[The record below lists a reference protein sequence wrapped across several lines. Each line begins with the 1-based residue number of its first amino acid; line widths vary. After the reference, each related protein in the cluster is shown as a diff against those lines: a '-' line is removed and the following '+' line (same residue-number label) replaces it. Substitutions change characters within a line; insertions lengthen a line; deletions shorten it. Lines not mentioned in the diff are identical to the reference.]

1 MNISHDF
8 KNNFYANLP
17 HKPYCSDDLGQ
28 GLVIRPKKTA
38 IQKPYIQHNPPCLI
52 VALVFD
58 IDRSDAYF
66 AWSDANLPTPSW
78 IAKNR
83 QNNHAH
89 VGYMLAVPVCTTH
102 NAKQKIIEYTAKI
115 QQAYSIALGA
125 DRGYSGLITKNPCH
139 EKWETHVFDVQPYE
153 LGYLADFV
161 ELKELS
167 ADPREASGLGRNCA
181 MFDTVRFW
189 AYKAI
194 RAHRGSIYTT
204 WLDTVVKHCLSV
216 NEAFLEPLPYSE
228 VKATAKSIATYCW
241 KKDAYCY
248 QEFIDRQSK
257 KGYLGG
263 VKGGVIRSN
272 KYQTKRT
279 EALKLYMNGM
289 KQKDIAKKLE
299 VSDRSIRNWLK

>member
-1 MNISHDF
+1 
-8 KNNFYANLP
+8 
-17 HKPYCSDDLGQ
+17 
-28 GLVIRPKKTA
+28 
-38 IQKPYIQHNPPCLI
+38 
-52 VALVFD
+52 
-58 IDRSDAYF
+58 
-66 AWSDANLPTPSW
+66 
-78 IAKNR
+78 
-83 QNNHAH
+83 
-89 VGYMLAVPVCTTH
+89 
-102 NAKQKIIEYTAKI
+102 
-115 QQAYSIALGA
+115 
-125 DRGYSGLITKNPCH
+125 
-139 EKWETHVFDVQPYE
+139 
-153 LGYLADFV
+153 
-161 ELKELS
+161 
-167 ADPREASGLGRNCA
+167 
-181 MFDTVRFW
+181 MFDTVRKW

-194 RAHRGSIYTT
+194 RAHRGGIYTT
-204 WLDTVVKHCLSV
+204 WLDEVVKHCLSV